1 MLVELTEEQRDA
13 LVRSADRSLNT
24 AFRDGY
30 EKKRLEGARNRL
42 QMNLKFPVEFSQTEL
57 DELYSATNESIK
69 RYDEKLADPS
79 RCSSF

>member
-1 MLVELTEEQRDA
+1 MLVELTEKQRDILISSANMRLWQKWMTGSERA
-13 LVRSADRSLNT
+13 LLV
-24 AFRDGY
+24 
-30 EKKRLEGARNRL
+30 KARNRL